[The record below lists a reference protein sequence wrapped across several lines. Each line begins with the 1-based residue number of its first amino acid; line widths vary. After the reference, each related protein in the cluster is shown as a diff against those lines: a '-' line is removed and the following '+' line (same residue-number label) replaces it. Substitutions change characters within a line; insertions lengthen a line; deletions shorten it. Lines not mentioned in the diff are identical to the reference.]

1 MIYLKNQGKNV
12 GFLLGAGPQALFRG
26 ILPRSPLSG
35 KVFPGLL
42 LFFGATAPDPVLG
55 ALPPMPLVPFF
66 FSRKKKK
73 VPKKKFAGCMNFAKN
88 STFFPKMLKL
98 GAPLLKQVSIS

>member
-1 MIYLKNQGKNV
+1 MMSALSASYSGEE
-12 GFLLGAGPQALFRG
+12 FPGPFFFRG
-26 ILPRSPLSG
+26 S
-35 KVFPGLL
+35 
-42 LFFGATAPDPVLG
+42 APDPVLG

-98 GAPLLKQVSIS
+98 RSSASSNR

>member
-1 MIYLKNQGKNV
+1 MLPPDPFSGNSSPDL
-12 GFLLGAGPQALFRG
+12 FFGA
-26 ILPRSPLSG
+26 LPRALHGCSPVAS
-35 KVFPGLL
+35 
-42 LFFGATAPDPVLG
+42 FGATAPDPVLG
-55 ALPPMPLVPFF
+55 ALPPMPLVAFF